1 MKPPRSLIGLL
12 MFEHRTIE
20 RVIKRL
26 CALADEM
33 DAGAPLDP
41 LLVDKL
47 VDFLVTYADHTHHGK
62 EELILF
68 RELGNKDM
76 TAEDAAEMELL
87 KEQHRFGRAQKLL
100 LVDAKDRY
108 CAGYGNARVELAQ
121 SARAL
126 GEMYPEHIKLEDA
139 HFFRHAVEYF
149 TPEER
154 EALAAEAREYD
165 RMLIHE
171 KYAEAADELLGAE
184 QGT

>member
-20 RVIKRL
+20 LVIARL

-47 VDFLVTYADHTHHGK
+47 VDFLLTYADHTHHGK
-62 EELILF
+62 EEAILF
-68 RELGNKDM
+68 RELGEKEM

-100 LVDAKDRY
+100 IVEAKDRF
-108 CAGYGNARVELAQ
+108 CAGDDSARVELAKA
-121 SARAL
+121 ARAL

-139 HFFRHAVEYF
+139 HFFRNAVGYF

-154 EALAAEAREYD
+154 EALAAESREYD

-171 KYAEAADELLGAE
+171 KYAGVAEELSGHPA
-184 QGT
+184 G